1 MRIALYILPGLSA
14 IGALMGV
21 AGTAVLAFQKGE
33 DATVFTLYLISN
45 LAWVAVGM
53 KTRQVWLMLMNVVY
67 MTLAVYGLLR

>member
-33 DATVFTLYLISN
+33 VATVFTLYLISN
-45 LAWVAVGM
+45 LA
-53 KTRQVWLMLMNVVY
+53 LSLIHI
-67 MTLAVYGLLR
+67 